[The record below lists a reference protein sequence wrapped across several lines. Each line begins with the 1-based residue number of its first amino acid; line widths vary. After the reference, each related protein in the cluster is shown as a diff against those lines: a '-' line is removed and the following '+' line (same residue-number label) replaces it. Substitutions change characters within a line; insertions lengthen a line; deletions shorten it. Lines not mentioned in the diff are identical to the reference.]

1 MSSSEEIEMY
11 GIDYLGQG
19 RSWPIDCNDGNSE
32 SEAGLIYSVD
42 TWADQVI
49 AFINEVIQNKKL
61 HLVGNSV
68 GGHLS
73 VVLAAKH
80 PSLFQSIVLL
90 NPTPIWGANLF
101 GWSGHLPP
109 PPLPRTV
116 GRVLFDWIRDEGTIY
131 QYLNVAYSRNE
142 AFMGDG
148 LISKIRACTEGKGG
162 HAAFASIL

>member
-61 HLVGNSV
+61 HVNKL
-68 GGHLS
+68 
-73 VVLAAKH
+73 
-80 PSLFQSIVLL
+80 
-90 NPTPIWGANLF
+90 
-101 GWSGHLPP
+101 
-109 PPLPRTV
+109 R
-116 GRVLFDWIRDEGTIY
+116 
-131 QYLNVAYSRNE
+131 
-142 AFMGDG
+142 
-148 LISKIRACTEGKGG
+148 
-162 HAAFASIL
+162 IL